1 MQLQLTPEE
10 FLAIPPNRFRAREQH
25 FRLQISR
32 NTLWALIFSIFLHAL
47 FFLFH
52 IPNFEQVS
60 GGSVQS
66 RPIEIRLAPQKENA
80 KQAATAPEM
89 MPQPEVETPPKKI
102 EKPVEKTTEKTK
114 VITQKKPV
122 KPSKPPVFAVPK
134 ALAKTEPQETKPIE
148 KPLDLT
154 PPEPAPAKPA
164 PTEAPTDMM
173 AFVKAKRAERLAKGD
188 AAEINASAIAST
200 AGQTEEQALNE
211 RLKKNLKSGT
221 NGIFEITSLSSRN
234 ATFAFKGWTSD
245 YSNARLQFFEVEA
258 KSGQDIRLQLVRRMI
273 TLIREHYQEGFS
285 WESHRLGRTV
295 TLSARMQDNAGL
307 EDFLMTEFFG
317 MNYKTQ

>member
-1 MQLQLTPEE
+1 MKLQLTPEE
-10 FLAIPPNRFRAREQH
+10 FLAIPPNRFKAREQH

-32 NTLWALIFSIFLHAL
+32 NTLWALIFSILLHVL

-52 IPNFEQVS
+52 IPSFDQVS
-60 GGSVQS
+60 GGSIQS
-66 RPIEIRLAPQKENA
+66 RPIEIRLAPQKENE
-80 KQAATAPEM
+80 KQAATVPEM
-89 MPQPEVETPPKKI
+89 MPQPEVETPPAPPKKI
-102 EKPVEKTTEKTK
+102 EKPVEKTK
-114 VITQKKPV
+114 VITQKKLV

-134 ALAKTEPQETKPIE
+134 ALAKTEPQEIKPPE

-154 PPEPAPAKPA
+154 PPEPAPAKQA

-273 TLIREHYQEGFS
+273 VLIREHYQEGFS
-285 WESHRLGRTV
+285 WESHRLGRAV
-295 TLSARMQDNAGL
+295 TLSARMEDNAGL

-317 MNYKTQ
+317 QNYKTQ

>member
-1 MQLQLTPEE
+1 MKLQLTPEE
-10 FLAIPPNRFRAREQH
+10 FLAIPPNKFKAREQH

-32 NTLWALIFSIFLHAL
+32 NVLLAFILSVLLHVL
-47 FFLFH
+47 FFLLQ
-52 IPNFEQVS
+52 PLNLNQVS
-60 GGSVQS
+60 GGSVKS
-66 RPIEIRLAPQKENA
+66 RPIEIRLEPQKQNA
-80 KQAATAPEM
+80 KQAATAPEV
-89 MPQPEVETPPKKI
+89 MPQPEVITPPEPVKKI
-102 EKPVEKTTEKTK
+102 EKPK

-122 KPSKPPVFAVPK
+122 VKPANPPVFSVPK
-134 ALAKTEPQETKPIE
+134 ELAKVEPQENKPVE

-154 PPEPAPAKPA
+154 PTEPAPAKQT

-188 AAEINASAIAST
+188 AAEINASAIGSN
-200 AGQTEEQALNE
+200 AGQSEEQALNE

-234 ATFAFKGWTSD
+234 ATFAFRGWTSD

-258 KSGQDIRLQLVRRMI
+258 KSGQDIRLQLIRRMI
-273 TLIREHYQEGFS
+273 ALIREHYQGDFT
-285 WESHRLGRTV
+285 WESHRLGRAI
-295 TLSARMQDNAGL
+295 TLSARMEDNSGL

-317 MNYKTQ
+317 SNYQTQGF